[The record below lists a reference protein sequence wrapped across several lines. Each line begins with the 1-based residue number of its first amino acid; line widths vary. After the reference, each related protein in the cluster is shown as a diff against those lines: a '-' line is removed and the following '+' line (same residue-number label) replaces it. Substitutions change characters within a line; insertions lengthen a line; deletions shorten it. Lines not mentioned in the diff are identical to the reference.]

1 MSKFGSEDGGSIPG
15 HLGTSNKK
23 EPFLEIAREANVLNW
38 LIGLSVRLT
47 TLVISRVVTQGV
59 LGTLR

>member
-1 MSKFGSEDGGSIPG
+1 MVQKTVVPSR
-15 HLGTSNKK
+15 TSRDFKK
-23 EPFLEIAREANVLNW
+23 KPFMEIAREANVLNW
-38 LIGLSVRLT
+38 LIGLSVSLT